1 MIPLILALSE
11 TVVQCALDTLA
22 TINDIQQADQLSKG
36 FGKKYGKVRELSN
49 RNGSSL
55 TRELI
60 EKYCM
65 ILFMA
70 N

>member
-49 RNGSSL
+49 RNGSS
-55 TRELI
+55 
-60 EKYCM
+60 
-65 ILFMA
+65 
-70 N
+70 